1 MKLNDFLRGMIASK
15 CSTEPIEGKNLTGI
29 GIKITNS
36 VTGARYYLH
45 IMQGKDIS
53 ETTIIDACTK
63 LGIDLT
69 IFK

>member
-1 MKLNDFLRGMIASK
+1 MKLNNFLKRLIANK

-29 GIKITNS
+29 GVKIINN

-45 IMQGKDIS
+45 IIPGRDIS

-63 LGIDLT
+63 LGIDPT